1 MKKLV
6 TFSRII
12 SFQIRAA
19 VPFFLM
25 SNTTSSKMKSTMK
38 TVNKGTEELSSIW
51 KKREKQP
58 RVKVAQE
65 RAVLF
70 VNIDPNNSQPT
81 ILNRKTQSLIMIV
94 SRVAVKGSLSLG
106 NGWCSVAL
114 PLEANFTGS
123 QQVALFNAL
132 VPSPTQLLSPGSK
145 HATAQG
151 ASSIK
156 SVLAPIG
163 ATTSSKKLPKSLK
176 TNDKGII
183 SF

>member
-1 MKKLV
+1 MFV
-6 TFSRII
+6 
-12 SFQIRAA
+12 
-19 VPFFLM
+19 
-25 SNTTSSKMKSTMK
+25 SK
-38 TVNKGTEELSSIW
+38 
-51 KKREKQP
+51 
-58 RVKVAQE
+58 
-65 RAVLF
+65 
-70 VNIDPNNSQPT
+70 
-81 ILNRKTQSLIMIV
+81 
-94 SRVAVKGSLSLG
+94 VAVKGSLSLG

-114 PLEANFTGS
+114 PLEGNFTGR

-156 SVLAPIG
+156 AVLAPIR
-163 ATTSSKKLPKSLK
+163 ATTSSKILPKLPK

>member
-1 MKKLV
+1 MMKLV

-19 VPFFLM
+19 VAFFLM
-25 SNTTSSKMKSTMK
+25 SNTMSSKMKSRMK
-38 TVNKGTEELSSIW
+38 TLNKGTEELSSIW
-51 KKREKQP
+51 KKREKP

-65 RAVLF
+65 RTVLF
-70 VNIDPNNSQPT
+70 VNIELNNPQST
-81 ILNRKTQSLIMIV
+81 VLNRSTQSLIMIV
-94 SRVAVKGSLSLG
+94 SEVAVKGSLSLG
-106 NGWCSVAL
+106 NGWCSVAP

-151 ASSIK
+151 ASCIK
-156 SVLAPIG
+156 SVLAPNF
-163 ATTSSKKLPKSLK
+163 A
-176 TNDKGII
+176 
-183 SF
+183 